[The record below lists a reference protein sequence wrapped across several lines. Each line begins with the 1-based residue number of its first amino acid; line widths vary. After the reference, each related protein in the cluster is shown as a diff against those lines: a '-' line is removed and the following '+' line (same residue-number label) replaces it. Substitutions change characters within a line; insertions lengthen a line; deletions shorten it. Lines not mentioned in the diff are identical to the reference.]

1 MTNYRHWSNHFFNM
15 TPVKNELPAQAVE
28 KKKLSRRCLFY
39 FSSDKKARDNTKK
52 QKTKFQV
59 VCEKKHKHIPE
70 ALWTNTHFLSIV
82 VDGREEK
89 AVRPDCTVE
98 RPLVSG
104 LHC

>member
-1 MTNYRHWSNHFFNM
+1 M

-28 KKKLSRRCLFY
+28 KKNSLGG
-39 FSSDKKARDNTKK
+39 
-52 QKTKFQV
+52 
-59 VCEKKHKHIPE
+59 VCFIFLLIKKHGTTQKNKRQNSRLSVKKIKHIPE